1 MTTFGSKADK
11 EGLMEWIRLTVQ
23 PTLQRVVAGADRRL
37 CPVPPQWAAADHG
50 PTDNGRSMWLTVMSL
65 HVPDPCAVGQHR
77 AREHGHRAIL
87 QVDDVHR
94 VGGKEVGARGR
105 CQSFKSVTRSQFD
118 KH

>member
-1 MTTFGSKADK
+1 
-11 EGLMEWIRLTVQ
+11 MEWIRLTVQ

-37 CPVPPQWAAADHG
+37 CPVPHQWAAADHG
-50 PTDNGRSMWLTVMSL
+50 PTDNGRSMWLTGMSL
-65 HVPDPCAVGQHR
+65 HIWTIVPDRGAVGQR
-77 AREHGHRAIL
+77 SARDRGHRAIL

-105 CQSFKSVTRSQFD
+105 CQSFKSVTRSQLD